1 MNTAK
6 ADALT
11 AREHLAVR
19 GWIAPRNESFRHLPP
34 PPARAWLGDSAQA
47 NPASCDASPLAGA
60 GWTLHP
66 VGDTLQ
72 CSVAARWLDAR

>member
-47 NPASCDASPLAGA
+47 NPAGRQTPTHEPASSGQP
-60 GWTLHP
+60 
-66 VGDTLQ
+66 
-72 CSVAARWLDAR
+72 